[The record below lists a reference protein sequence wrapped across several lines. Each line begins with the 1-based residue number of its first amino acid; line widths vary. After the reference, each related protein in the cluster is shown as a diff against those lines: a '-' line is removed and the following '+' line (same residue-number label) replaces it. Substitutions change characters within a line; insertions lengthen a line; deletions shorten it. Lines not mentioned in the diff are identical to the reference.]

1 MLEWMI
7 SKKRIWV
14 EFDTKK
20 IFQKQAFASH
30 NLIFRYNSILLGAF
44 RLKEE
49 FGTMPFD
56 QKVSYLLENLND
68 LPDELVESGVEI
80 LVKAGETEY
89 AAVLARDKGMINKVI
104 QILVDAG
111 DYLWAALIARNAGR
125 EEESNRLYR
134 DGLAYYIDMEMYG
147 RAVSAATALKL
158 PPDEIDVLFRRG
170 IESESRG
177 MDLGQARAMIDCAME
192 SLEIALIGR
201 DDELSGQVMK
211 AVNEEREK
219 MAKKDKEADGQDR

>member
-1 MLEWMI
+1 MKE
-7 SKKRIWV
+7 
-14 EFDTKK
+14 D
-20 IFQKQAFASH
+20 FQK
-30 NLIFRYNSILLGAF
+30 
-44 RLKEE
+44 
-49 FGTMPFD
+49 MPFD
-56 QKVSYLLENLND
+56 QKVSYLVENLKD
-68 LPDELVESGVEI
+68 LPEDMVEPGVEI
-80 LVKAGETEY
+80 LAQAGETEY
-89 AAVLARDKGMINKVI
+89 AASLARDKGLIDKAI

-111 DYLWAALIARNAGR
+111 DFLWAALIARNAGR

-158 PPDEIDVLFRRG
+158 PPDEIDALFRRG

-177 MDLGQARAMIDCAME
+177 MDLGHARAMIDCALE

-201 DDELSGQVMK
+201 DDELSGQVIK

-219 MAKKDKEADGQDR
+219 MAKKDKEAEGYDR